1 MMKYILVPIR
11 FVALQWL
18 KEQSKPRIAAINSFG
33 YGGSNVHAIVREVE
47 SETQD
52 TVKLETGEKRANYV
66 LSLSA
71 RSMDALRDMA
81 DNHAKWLARLCEEGN
96 TFAAADICYSLNERR
111 THHSHRLVT
120 VFSSLS
126 GASDSLQSFAT
137 SEVGWEKHAVYHQ
150 VTSGKSKRHTLI
162 KPFAY

>member
-1 MMKYILVPIR
+1 MKKIKLLILICCLL
-11 FVALQWL
+11 FCQWI

-52 TVKLETGEKRANYV
+52 TVKTGERRANYV

-71 RSMDALRDMA
+71 RSRDALRDMA
-81 DNHAKWLARLCEEGN
+81 DNHAKWLAGLCEEGN

-137 SEVGWEKHAVYHQ
+137 SDMGWEKHVVYNQ
-150 VTSGKSKRHTLI
+150 VTSGK
-162 KPFAY
+162 